1 METIALIVNL
11 QCQLEWMGMSSGRGS
26 ALGMSTGV
34 FPEQMNWGGRAT
46 LSVGSG
52 TQGLGTQSGEKW
64 RKEEVM

>member
-1 METIALIVNL
+1 METTALIVNL

-34 FPEQMNWGGRAT
+34 FLERLNWGGRAT

-52 TQGLGTQSGEKW
+52 I
-64 RKEEVM
+64 